1 MESKA
6 VFESHF
12 DIVDLWTQEAIE
24 ADKLII
30 ILKSS
35 CHFSNIS
42 ENVLPESTIPKWE
55 SKTALDSIETAST
68 YSPVAPL
75 VKQAQEALEM
85 RSDFTKLQIH
95 AFK

>member
-42 ENVLPESTIPKWE
+42 ENVHHESTIRKWL
-55 SKTALDSIETAST
+55 ALYQA
-68 YSPVAPL
+68 VAADG
-75 VKQAQEALEM
+75 KN
-85 RSDFTKLQIH
+85 IH
-95 AFK
+95 

>member
-42 ENVLPESTIPKWE
+42 ENVHPESTIPKWE

-75 VKQAQEALEM
+75 VKEV
-85 RSDFTKLQIH
+85 H
-95 AFK
+95 

>member
-1 MESKA
+1 MESNA

-12 DIVDLWTQEAIE
+12 DIVDLWIQKAIE

-42 ENVLPESTIPKWE
+42 ENVHPESTIPKWE

-68 YSPVAPL
+68 YSL
-75 VKQAQEALEM
+75 M
-85 RSDFTKLQIH
+85 LQCTDATVSPISSCSSRR
-95 AFK
+95 

>member
-1 MESKA
+1 MEFNA

-12 DIVDLWTQEAIE
+12 DILNLWTQEAIE

-42 ENVLPESTIPKWE
+42 ENPESTIPKWE

-75 VKQAQEALEM
+75 VK
-85 RSDFTKLQIH
+85 KVH
-95 AFK
+95 

>member
-1 MESKA
+1 MVSSSSAYSVLCTDFRMYFYKEIQSNCPQC
-6 VFESHF
+6 E
-12 DIVDLWTQEAIE
+12 EARK

-42 ENVLPESTIPKWE
+42 ENVHPESTIPKLE

-75 VKQAQEALEM
+75 VK
-85 RSDFTKLQIH
+85 KVH
-95 AFK
+95 

>member
-1 MESKA
+1 MCLKGTELSQEIEAVSLESNA

-42 ENVLPESTIPKWE
+42 ENVHPESTIPKWE

-75 VKQAQEALEM
+75 VRKV
-85 RSDFTKLQIH
+85 H
-95 AFK
+95 